1 VVVAVVVLV
10 VLAVTAPLH
19 RVVTEAQ
26 GHQLQLQAHQQ
37 LTLVVAVVAHT
48 HRLAVLGLLELVA
61 LVVGVTR
68 GQLHKRV

>member
-1 VVVAVVVLV
+1 MVVLA
-10 VLAVTAPLH
+10 VLAVTALLR

-37 LTLVVAVVAHT
+37 FTLVVAVLAHT
-48 HRLAVLGLLELVA
+48 HRLALSELLELVA

-68 GQLHKRV
+68 GQPHQLV

>member
-1 VVVAVVVLV
+1 VVVAVVVLA
-10 VLAVTAPLH
+10 VLAVTALLR

-68 GQLHKRV
+68 GQPHQLV